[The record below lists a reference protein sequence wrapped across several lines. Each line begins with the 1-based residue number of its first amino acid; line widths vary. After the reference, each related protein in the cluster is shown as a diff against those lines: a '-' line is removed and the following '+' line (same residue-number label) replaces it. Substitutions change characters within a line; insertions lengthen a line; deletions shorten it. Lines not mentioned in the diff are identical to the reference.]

1 MSANQSP
8 NWTTGPYI
16 IQSTLLLIA
25 PALFAASIYMELGRV
40 ILLVRGERFSIVRVN
55 WLTKIFVAGDVL
67 SFLMQASGGFFPFLL
82 SSPLDCSALKL
93 LCALPSRSSECR
105 IVSCRVM
112 ISLTPRNPGAG
123 LMVTASNGGST
134 SSASTGKTVIVG
146 GLFVQILFFGIF
158 LLSAM
163 IFQHRLTSSRGGSYV
178 SSIDHLPWRK
188 HMFALHTSSVLI
200 LIRSVVRVIEYVQGT
215 DGFVMS
221 NEVFIY
227 AFDGLLMWVMLV
239 IFVVVHPSE
248 VGALLKR
255 EKLRGGRGF
264 GVDGGEPLV

>member
-40 ILLVRGERFSIVRVN
+40 ILLVHGERFSLIRVN

-67 SFLMQASGGFFPFLL
+67 SFLMQASGKLNL
-82 SSPLDCSALKL
+82 ILISLCLSDSSPFTSIGCPPGL
-93 LCALPSRSSECR
+93 L
-105 IVSCRVM
+105 
-112 ISLTPRNPGAG
+112 LTRTLSVGAG
-123 LMVTASNGGST
+123 LMVTAASGGSA
-134 SSASTGKTVIVG
+134 SSADMGNNVIIG
-146 GLFVQILFFGIF
+146 GLFVQIIFFGFF
-158 LLSAM
+158 LLSA
-163 IFQHRLTSSRGGSYV
+163 IVFQRRLVSSRGGGYGHAS
-178 SSIDHLPWRK
+178 SMSIDHLPWRK

-200 LIRSVVRVIEYVQGT
+200 LVRSVVRVIEYVQGT

-239 IFVVVHPSE
+239 IFLVVHPCE
-248 VGALLKR
+248 IRALLKR
-255 EKLRGGRGF
+255 ERLRMGRGF
-264 GVDGGEPLV
+264 GVDGAEPLV